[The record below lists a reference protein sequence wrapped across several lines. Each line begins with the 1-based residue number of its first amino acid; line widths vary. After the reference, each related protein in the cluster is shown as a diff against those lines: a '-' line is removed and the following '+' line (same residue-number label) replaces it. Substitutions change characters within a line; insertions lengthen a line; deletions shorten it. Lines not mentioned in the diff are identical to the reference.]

1 MTFKNLAPSLLLSAF
16 ALQSH
21 TLCSQSLSN
30 GLVVCYLMDGN
41 SADSGPNGLNG
52 ITTASA
58 ANDRN
63 GVPGGALAFNG
74 SNSYF
79 DLPSNPI
86 LKPSFPFTVSLWMKA
101 TANTGGLYTS
111 DYEDNVYDGFWVA
124 LNSDG
129 TININCGDGGP
140 IGSGSRSSEFSYM
153 VFQLNQWYLLT
164 AVFHSAMD
172 MDLYVGC
179 DQTSTYH
186 SGQASS
192 LYYGSSSGSLGRHDS
207 MLNGPPGY
215 FSGMMDEVAL
225 WNRALSNAEIQMLC
239 AGQLSSAV
247 SVIEQPLVIGGQLNV
262 HPNPT
267 KGQVTV
273 TTPSTTMNG
282 PLTYSVVDVRAEQVA
297 TGNLN
302 FEGRSA
308 IVDISGLA
316 AGNYWIMVEDG
327 SLQRRTAMITVAP

>member
-1 MTFKNLAPSLLLSAF
+1 MTLKDIAPMLVASVL

-21 TLCSQSLSN
+21 TVNSQSLSN

-41 SADSGPNGLNG
+41 STDSSPNGLDG

-58 ANDRN
+58 ATDRN

-74 SNSYF
+74 STSYF
-79 DLPSNPI
+79 DLPNDPT

-101 TANTGGLYTS
+101 TAYTGGLYTS
-111 DYEDNVYDGFWVA
+111 DYMDNVYDGFWVA

-140 IGSGSRSSEFSYM
+140 IGAGSRSSEFSYM

-215 FSGMMDEVAL
+215 FSGTMDEVAL
-225 WNRALSNAEIQMLC
+225 WDRALSYAEIQMLC
-239 AGQLSSAV
+239 AGQLSAAV
-247 SVIEQPLVIGGQLNV
+247 SVHEQPLVIGGLLNI
-262 HPNPT
+262 HPNPSD
-267 KGQVTV
+267 GLFTV
-273 TTPSTTMNG
+273 TAPSATNSGTV
-282 PLTYSVVDVRAEQVA
+282 TYAVVDVHAEQVA

-302 FEGRSA
+302 FDDRSA

-316 AGNYWIMVEDG
+316 SGNYWIIVQDG
-327 SLQRRTAMITVAP
+327 PLQRRTAMITLAH